1 MSLICKKSI
10 FVLFEIRN
18 LFNDSV
24 LMISVIKAYKL
35 IYSYTL
41 IEYLQI
47 MFDVKMGTIE
57 YLVLSYLDIFI
68 VEKQIR

>member
-47 MFDVKMGTIE
+47 MSDVKMGTIE

>member
-47 MFDVKMGTIE
+47 MSDVKMETIE